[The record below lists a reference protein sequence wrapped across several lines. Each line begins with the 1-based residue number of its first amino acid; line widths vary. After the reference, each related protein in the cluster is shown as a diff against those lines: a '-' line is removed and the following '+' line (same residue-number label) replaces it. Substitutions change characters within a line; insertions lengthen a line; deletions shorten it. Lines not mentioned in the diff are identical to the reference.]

1 MPFLLQRKSRRAV
14 ALVLVLAFLVLI
26 SVLILAFF
34 STVSTDFQ
42 ASQTYSDGVTV
53 RHLAETANQIVI
65 GQIVDGTKS
74 YENPQQTGP
83 GAVRL
88 TWSSQ
93 PGLIR
98 NWRSDPAPDGT
109 RARVGRTYKLYSSR
123 NMVEVPAEGAPPFD
137 PIADLP
143 VELEGQPDA
152 WPGQPGLFTD
162 LNAPVLVESPDGPIH
177 GPSGGTFFA
186 QYPIVD
192 PLAVDRG
199 AGGAGQI
206 AGFQIKMSDGSLPP
220 GYGGLPVIDESY
232 NPTISPAA
240 DKTGNPAPMPVRW
253 IYVLRNGRLTMPE
266 AGADGV
272 VTWTHL
278 PEGDPRQPS
287 RANPIVGRIA
297 FWTDDETCKV
307 NLNTA
312 GEGVWW
318 DRPWAE
324 GTAERSLAE
333 DIPRQNEFQRY
344 AGHPAT
350 TSLSAVFGRLFPVPA
365 TAKTGDLAMS
375 PYYGFNALSPSLAPR
390 VNSPLDTER
399 YSPTGAAAPRSS
411 DPLRVRLRGD
421 RLYTSVDELIFRAPA
436 YGSTAT
442 EREFFAPS
450 NVNGTFLER
459 ARFFLTASSRAPEVN
474 VLGRPRVSLWP
485 LQANTADPGHPE
497 LAPARN
503 SKDRLIAFCTS
514 ISRTDPGSGRTVF
527 PFYFQ
532 RYSTY
537 DSGLSGHDSSR
548 APSCYRPQDDW
559 TLGLPPGIPSRNQLL
574 YEYLRREMT
583 TALPGFGGRLSDKYP
598 NDVDQL
604 LASMYDVIRSGLNTQ
619 STGEAPNYSYVPP
632 RGDTLG
638 PRSGEAQAVPFS
650 FDQVPAPSLPGA
662 AVLPFERHARGF
674 GRFGTVTEAVIQFY
688 CTKLRTGADGKP
700 LVDTNGKVT
709 PEKMRAIILLEP
721 FNPAPGPPV
730 WSSHVKYRLTYGPL
744 RYTLS
749 GQTTRDL
756 PFLTNTS
763 DGRVENLVDSRT
775 GIQGGQSGSGGTT
788 AFVGLQAGFRCWKS
802 ATEDQD
808 KVVGSPDPRLGYPL
822 ITDEIDIPEGT
833 TNFDFNGGDLTIELL
848 HGYPDNTGADP
859 LVQTIY
865 TSFPPVTGLLLPS
878 VASGDEAYMN
888 YQARLKNPADPSNY
902 DFFRDKLIRPG
913 DVVRSVEATID
924 DPARGDLRFFSALGT
939 LPPESTTLKKTPT
952 AQYSWFQ
959 PLGGPRPRQIP
970 PDGSDP
976 ARAYW
981 DAYQNPANR
990 ILHDLRQTTWL
1001 TALQNQFYAQY
1012 QALPG
1017 APALSGLQ
1025 PVTANSGKLVA
1036 VSYNI
1041 QRYPAVPRGL
1051 TSANAAFGPGD
1062 WDNGP
1067 GFLEDGPF
1075 INKPDEGNQN
1085 SGVTSYYSRG
1095 VFSGE
1100 TGASYAPNR
1109 QVASA
1114 VVFGSLPS
1122 GLGLSALLAGRNE
1135 SSPWQTLLFTPFPA
1149 VGDNSWS
1156 IPGSSRTHPGA
1167 RTRSRG
1173 LLVPPDHALLDLFT
1187 MPIVEPYAISE
1198 PFSTA
1203 GKVNLN
1209 YQIAPFHY
1217 LKRDTALR
1225 AALKPVRLF
1234 AVNNSQ
1240 AQIYKTSSTTATSFR
1255 YDLEL
1260 DETLRGFERRF
1271 QSTPPRPFITASEI
1285 CEMPLVP
1292 KTSGVTL
1299 DNVAGWWAARQ
1310 LTGDNARESP
1320 YQHLYPRLTT
1330 QSNTYTIHVKVQALR
1345 KTAPSR
1351 AQSPGEQNRAWAE
1364 WDEKRDRV
1372 LGEYRGSTT
1381 VERYVDPADPRLPD
1395 FANPTVTNALDEFYK
1410 IRIIAVKR
1418 FTP

>member
-1 MPFLLQRKSRRAV
+1 M

-42 ASQTYSDGVTV
+42 ASQTYSDGVAV
-53 RHLAETANQIVI
+53 RQLAETANQIVI
-65 GQIVDGTKS
+65 GQIVDATKS
-74 YENPQQTGP
+74 YENPQQTGA

-98 NWRSDPAPDGT
+98 NWRSDPTTDGT

-123 NMVEVPAEGAPPFD
+123 QMVEVPDEDAQPFD

-143 VELEGQPDA
+143 VELDGQPDT
-152 WPGQPGLFTD
+152 WPAQPGLFTD
-162 LNAPVLVESPDGPIH
+162 LNAPVLVEDPAGAIH
-177 GPSGGTFFA
+177 GPTGGTFLA
-186 QYPIVD
+186 RYPILD

-199 AGGAGQI
+199 AASTEPTGQI
-206 AGFQIKMSDGSLPP
+206 AGFQIKMPNGSLPP
-220 GYGGLPVIDESY
+220 GYGGLPVIDESHD
-232 NPTISPAA
+232 PTIAPAPG
-240 DKTGNPAPMPVRW
+240 KTGNPAPMPVRW
-253 IYVLRNGRLTMPE
+253 IYVLRNGRFTMPK
-266 AGADGV
+266 AGAGGTA
-272 VTWTHL
+272 TWTHL
-278 PEGDPRQPS
+278 PEGDPLRPTQT
-287 RANPIVGRIA
+287 NPVVGRIA

-312 GEGVWW
+312 GEGAWW

-324 GTAERSLAE
+324 GKDERSLAE
-333 DIPRQNEFQRY
+333 NIPQQNEFQRY

-350 TSLSAVFGRLFPVPA
+350 TSLSAVFGRLF
-365 TAKTGDLAMS
+365 TSSDGTT
-375 PYYGFNALSPSLAPR
+375 PYLGLNVLNPSIAPR
-390 VNSPLDTER
+390 LNSPLDTER
-399 YSPTGAAAPRSS
+399 YSPAGAAVPKTG

-421 RLYTSVDELIFRAPA
+421 RLYTSVDEVIFRAPA
-436 YGSTAT
+436 YGSNAA
-442 EREFFAPS
+442 EREVFDPR
-450 NVNGTFLER
+450 VNQVFLER
-459 ARFFLTASSRAPEVN
+459 ARFFLTATSRAPEVN
-474 VLGRPRVSLWP
+474 VLGRPRVGLWP

-497 LAPARN
+497 TAPARN
-503 SKDRLIAFCTS
+503 AKDRLIAFCTS
-514 ISRTDPGSGRTVF
+514 ISRTDSDGGRSVF

-532 RYSTY
+532 RYSAY
-537 DSGLSGHDSSR
+537 DPALSGHDPGR

-559 TLGLPPGIPSRNQLL
+559 TLGLPAGIPSRNQQL

-583 TALPGFGGRLSDKYP
+583 TALPGFGGRFSDKYP

-604 LASMYDVIRSGLNTQ
+604 LTSMYDVVRSGLNTY
-619 STGEAPNYSYVPP
+619 STGEAPNYTYLPP
-632 RGDTLG
+632 RGDALG
-638 PRSGEAQAVPFS
+638 ARSGESQAVPFS
-650 FDQVPAPSLPGA
+650 FHQVLTPALASA
-662 AVLPFERHARGF
+662 AVLPFEKQARGF
-674 GRFGTVTEAVIQFY
+674 GRFSTVTEAVIQFY

-700 LVDTNGKVT
+700 LKDASGKVI

-730 WSSHVKYRLTYGPL
+730 WSSHMKYRLTYGPL
-744 RYTLS
+744 RYTLP
-749 GQTTRDL
+749 GQATQDL
-756 PFLTNTS
+756 PFLTNAP
-763 DGRVENLVDSRT
+763 DGRAENLVDSRT

-788 AFVGLQAGFRCWKS
+788 AFVGLQAGFRCWKN
-802 ATEDQD
+802 AQEDQD
-808 KVVGSPDPRLGYPL
+808 KVVGSPDPRLGYSL
-822 ITDEIDIPEGT
+822 ITDEIDLPEGAT
-833 TNFDFNGGDLTIELL
+833 TFDFNGGDLTIELL
-848 HGYPDNTGADP
+848 HGYPDNTTADP

-865 TSFPPVTGLLLPS
+865 TNFPPATGLPLPT
-878 VASGDEAYMN
+878 AAAGDEAYMN
-888 YQARLKNPADPSNY
+888 YQARLKNPSDPSNFE
-902 DFFRDKLIRPG
+902 FFRDKLIRPG

-939 LPPESTTLKKTPT
+939 LPPESTAQKKIPA
-952 AQYSWFQ
+952 AQYSWLQ
-959 PLGGPRPRQIP
+959 PLGGPRPKQIP
-970 PDGSDP
+970 PEGSDP
-976 ARAYW
+976 ARTYW

-1001 TALQNQFYAQY
+1001 TVLQNQFYAQY
-1012 QALPG
+1012 QAIPG
-1017 APALSGLQ
+1017 APALNGVQ
-1025 PVTANSGKLVA
+1025 PVTANTGKLVA
-1036 VSYNI
+1036 VSYNS

-1051 TSANAAFGPGD
+1051 TSANAVFGAGD

-1075 INKPDEGNQN
+1075 INKPDEGNQS

-1100 TGASYAPNR
+1100 SGSSYAPNR

-1122 GLGLSALLAGRNE
+1122 GLGLSALLEGRNE

-1149 VGDNSWS
+1149 AGDNSWS
-1156 IPGSSRTHPGA
+1156 VPGATRPHPGA

-1173 LLVPPDHALLDLFT
+1173 VLVPPDHALLDFFT

-1234 AVNNSQ
+1234 AVTNAQ
-1240 AQIYKTSSTTATSFR
+1240 AQTYKTSSTAATVFR

-1271 QSTPPRPFITASEI
+1271 QNSPPRPFIAASEI

-1292 KTSGVTL
+1292 KTSGITL

-1345 KTAPSR
+1345 KAAPARSLAVGDR
-1351 AQSPGEQNRAWAE
+1351 DRAWAE
-1364 WDEKRDRV
+1364 WDERRDRV
-1372 LGEYRGSTT
+1372 LGEYRGSTV
-1381 VERYVDPADPRLPD
+1381 VERYLDPADPRLPD
-1395 FANPTVTNALDEFYK
+1395 FADPTVTNALDEFYK
-1410 IRIIAVKR
+1410 IRIIAAKR